1 MDNEQSN
8 GALPPVLSTEQV
20 AELLNLNSRTVLAM
34 VKDGRL
40 PAHRLPGS
48 RKIQYLTAEILAT
61 VARAPA
67 DVGEEDALVPA
78 AAPAPLSE
86 ADPCDIWGAAP
97 TAQSGEDWQERCR
110 SHWIELGRKAGLSPA
125 DVSQLHEG
133 AMTDDRSVGAVE
145 IEGLRYE
152 VRAGARQRT
161 RYVDDEGEVR
171 WGLIDAVWVEPIEH
185 RPNSSSMAPPTSR
198 S

>member
-67 DVGEEDALVPA
+67 ELGEEDASVPTAA
-78 AAPAPLSE
+78 AAPPSE
-86 ADPCDIWGAAP
+86 ADPCDVWGAAP

-110 SHWIELGRKAGLSPA
+110 SHWIQLGRKTGLSPV
-125 DVSQLHEG
+125 DVTHLHEV
-133 AMTDDRSVGAVE
+133 ATTDDRSAGVVD
-145 IEGLRYE
+145 INGLRYE
-152 VRAGARQRT
+152 VRVGPRQRS

-171 WGLIDAVWVEPIEH
+171 WGLIDAVWVEPLGQDDC
-185 RPNSSSMAPPTSR
+185 PLSS
-198 S
+198 